1 MFLSVRWGLEPPP
14 SLLPGIVVAT
24 EEDSQPALWLKGDTF
39 HPVTL
44 YFGKKRVR
52 FNFIRVSPGTPHT
65 SRLLGYFP

>member
-44 YFGKKRVR
+44 YFGKK
-52 FNFIRVSPGTPHT
+52 G
-65 SRLLGYFP
+65 

>member
-44 YFGKKRVR
+44 YFGKKGLDL
-52 FNFIRVSPGTPHT
+52 I
-65 SRLLGYFP
+65 LLGFLQGPLTRPIC